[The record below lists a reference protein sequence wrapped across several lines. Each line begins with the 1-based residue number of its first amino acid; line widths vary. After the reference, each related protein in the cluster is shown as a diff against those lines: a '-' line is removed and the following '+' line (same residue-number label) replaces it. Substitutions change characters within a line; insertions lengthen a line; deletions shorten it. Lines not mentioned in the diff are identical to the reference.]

1 MARPYKNSS
10 DHQELI
16 AFGSAVRSIRLD
28 KGISQE
34 TLADLAGMDRSYMG
48 GVERGEHNIA
58 LININ
63 RISNALEVSI
73 SQLMKI
79 SGL

>member
-10 DHQELI
+10 DHPELI
-16 AFGSAVRSIRLD
+16 AFGGTVRSIRLD
-28 KGISQE
+28 KGLSQE
-34 TLADLAGMDRSYMG
+34 ALADLAGIDRSYMG

-58 LININ
+58 LINIK
-63 RISNALEVSI
+63 RIANALEASVSDV
-73 SQLMKI
+73 MKK

>member
-10 DHQELI
+10 EHQELI
-16 AFGSAVRSIRLD
+16 DFGSAVRSIRLD

>member
-10 DHQELI
+10 EHQELI
-16 AFGSAVRSIRLD
+16 DFGNAVRSIRSD

-34 TLADLAGMDRSYMG
+34 SLAELAGIDRSYMG

-58 LININ
+58 LINIK
-63 RISNALEVSI
+63 RISDALTTPVAV
-73 SQLMKI
+73 LMDKAK
-79 SGL
+79 L